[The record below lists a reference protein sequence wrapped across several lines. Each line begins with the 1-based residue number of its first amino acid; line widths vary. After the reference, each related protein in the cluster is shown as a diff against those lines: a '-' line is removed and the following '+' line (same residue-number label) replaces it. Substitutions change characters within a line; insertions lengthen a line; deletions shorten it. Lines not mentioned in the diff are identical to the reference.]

1 MPFFI
6 DQPNLLRLRLR
17 LCPRFHPCSRLHQ
30 HHLRQ
35 DQVPQLVQAPNHL
48 WEGEGLPDRQHQEQ
62 PVAKAEKRPP
72 PRPNE
77 SALDWMAQIIVQKKL
92 HQTSPG
98 PQPRAKQS
106 SQHQPPKLTRLH
118 HYQGCNVTHT
128 QIRDCSNVHAHDQSS
143 LSSSPTPKT
152 TPVPAPMTSPTAPQT
167 SPSTNNKKKGPSCGW
182 SRTFQ
187 RCGRGAGFSR
197 VLVEGLGLLDLLV
210 GL

>member
-128 QIRDCSNVHAHDQSS
+128 QIRDCSNVHARLLHPQHLDGIWIGQDQYR
-143 LSSSPTPKT
+143 LPL
-152 TPVPAPMTSPTAPQT
+152 APLNDFPEPW
-167 SPSTNNKKKGPSCGW
+167 C
-182 SRTFQ
+182 
-187 RCGRGAGFSR
+187 
-197 VLVEGLGLLDLLV
+197 
-210 GL
+210 